1 MQKMTLQLLP
11 EVQGH
16 ADYSEDRDVSKRG
29 CAITLE
35 NFDTFVWPTAIYR
48 VLVNLTTYKIQ

>member
-16 ADYSEDRDVSKRG
+16 AD
-29 CAITLE
+29 
-35 NFDTFVWPTAIYR
+35 
-48 VLVNLTTYKIQ
+48 